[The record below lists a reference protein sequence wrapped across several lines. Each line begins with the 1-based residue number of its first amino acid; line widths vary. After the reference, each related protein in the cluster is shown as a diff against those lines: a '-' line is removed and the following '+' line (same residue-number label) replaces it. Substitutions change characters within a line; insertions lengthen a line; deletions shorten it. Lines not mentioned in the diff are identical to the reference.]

1 MRKNAEFSKNV
12 LIVSLG
18 PIISSILSLL
28 FEPVIARFWEPYVF
42 GTISFFNSIVL
53 VFSPMIF
60 MRYNFAIVQA
70 KDDEEKYNLLALS
83 ILVMLAF
90 IILLSFVYP
99 IITPHINSNFS
110 FSQYQIFFFVS
121 LIFAGLFTLFRF
133 WSSSEK
139 RFVQIALSV
148 ILLQASNTF
157 LLVFGGIFGLTD
169 SATGIYIRSISY
181 ISSPMLMIV
190 VFFRKDIKKGIE
202 LIRFRAIVKVMKKYK
217 KYPLVDFWGIWASNI
232 SFHVPTI
239 LIAKYWGQEI
249 NGLYSKAFVIVY
261 LLVLFFGDAVNRVFH
276 KEVADMVNNEQDIS
290 RFIINVIST
299 LSQISILPFILLI
312 IVGPELFS
320 FFLGNV
326 WLQSG
331 YYAGAI
337 SFWMYTMLISTA
349 IIPLYGVLNKQ
360 GQQTFFSLLM
370 LFMRSSVLIYMGLK
384 GTSGLNAVIVFSLL
398 SMVLVTFQ
406 FSFIIK
412 KAGVPLKILSKII
425 ITPIVK
431 TFPLIVIVL
440 SVKHFLH
447 LANLNILIITALLA
461 IPYVYWFYY
470 KHETINIMLKDIFSN
485 IRLK

>member
-1 MRKNAEFSKNV
+1 MSSNKDFSKNV

-18 PIISSILSLL
+18 PVISSILSLL
-28 FEPVIARFWEPYVF
+28 FEPIIARLWEPYVF

-70 KDDEEKYNLLALS
+70 KDNEEKFNLLALS
-83 ILVMLAF
+83 ILIMFVF
-90 IILLSFVYP
+90 IIALFLVYP
-99 IITPHINSNFS
+99 ILTPFIKSNFP
-110 FSQYQIFFFVS
+110 FIKYRNIFFLTV
-121 LIFAGLFTLFRF
+121 IFAGLFVLYRF

-139 RFVQIALSV
+139 RFTQIALSV
-148 ILLQASNTF
+148 ILLQLSNTT
-157 LLVFGGIFGLTD
+157 LLVIFGVLGLTD
-169 SATGIYIRSISY
+169 SSSGILIRSLSY
-181 ISSPMLMIV
+181 IVSPILMIF
-190 VFFRKDIKKGIE
+190 VFFRKDIKKGIKY
-202 LIRFRAIVKVMKKYK
+202 IRIKSIIGVMKKYK
-217 KYPLVDFWGIWASNI
+217 KYPLIEFWGIWANNI
-232 SFHVPTI
+232 SFHIPTI
-239 LIAKYWGQEI
+239 LIAKYWGQEV

-276 KEVADMVNNEQDIS
+276 KEVADMVNNKQDIS
-290 RFIINVIST
+290 QFIVNVIST

-320 FFLGNV
+320 FFLGGM

-384 GTSGLNAVIVFSLL
+384 GTSGLLAVSVFSLL

-412 KAGVPLKILSKII
+412 KAGVPLKVLAKII

-440 SVKHFLH
+440 SVKYFLH

-470 KHETINIMLKDIFSN
+470 KHETINTMLKDIFSS